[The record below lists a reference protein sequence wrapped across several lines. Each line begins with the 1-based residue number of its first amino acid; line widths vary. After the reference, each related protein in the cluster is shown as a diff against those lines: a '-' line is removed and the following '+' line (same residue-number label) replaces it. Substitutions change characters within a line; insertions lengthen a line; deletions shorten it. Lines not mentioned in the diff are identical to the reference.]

1 MKLLTILLS
10 ILLLTSFISKDE
22 VHISFP
28 NKLGV
33 VQTCNGEE
41 VEILIEISTESLKKI
56 NVHSFSLDKSDFT
69 IFNHKKAHT
78 VSDTLTLSKKN
89 PLMLKVKYK
98 LQASYKPTT
107 FTFKTDIDK
116 YSNNQIKLNYGEY
129 FITTRNIR
137 EREEQFI
144 NVSENCQ
151 DSIKV
156 FFPYGG
162 SISGA
167 TLYTDSTSTQ
177 KAIKSVSY
185 GIMEEGNFMTFT
197 KADVGRY
204 FVDFGSCH
212 WGGEFWLT
220 VK

>member
-1 MKLLTILLS
+1 MKILTILLS

-22 VHISFP
+22 VHIYFP

-56 NVHSFSLDKSDFT
+56 NVHSFSLNKSDFT

-78 VSDTLTLSKKN
+78 ASDTLILSKKN
-89 PLMLKVKYK
+89 PIMLKVKYK
-98 LQASYKPTT
+98 LRDSYKPTT

-167 TLYTDSTSTQ
+167 TLYSDSTSTQ

-197 KADVGRY
+197 KAEVGRY